1 MTKTYRMLIQ
11 LERLA
16 QFDPSHEDAAND
28 MLGGLLTLD
37 DEETYRRLKFTPE
50 MIRFT
55 EDFCHDAVHHDE
67 D

>member
-1 MTKTYRMLIQ
+1 MTKTYRLLIQ

-16 QFDPSHEDAAND
+16 QFDPSHKNAANH
-28 MLGGLLTLD
+28 MLDEMLTVD
-37 DEETYRRLKFTPE
+37 DKENYRRLDFTPD

-55 EDFCHDAVHHDE
+55 EDCNHDAVHDGQ

>member
-1 MTKTYRMLIQ
+1 MLLQ

-16 QFDPSHEDAAND
+16 QFDPSHKDNANH
-28 MLGGLLTLD
+28 MLDELLSD
-37 DEETYRRLKFTPE
+37 DDQENFRRLDFSPE

-55 EDFCHDAVHHDE
+55 EDFCHDAVHDGQ

>member
-16 QFDPSHEDAAND
+16 QFDPSHENAANHVLD
-28 MLGGLLTLD
+28 ELLTPD
-37 DEETYRRLKFTPE
+37 DQETYRRLKFTPE

-55 EDFCHDAVHHDE
+55 EDFCHDAVHDGQ

>member
-16 QFDPSHEDAAND
+16 QFDPSHKDAGNL
-28 MLGGLLTLD
+28 MLGGLLRPD
-37 DEETYRRLKFTPE
+37 DQENYRRLDFTPE

-55 EDFCHDAVHHDE
+55 EDFAHDALHNRKD
-67 D
+67 